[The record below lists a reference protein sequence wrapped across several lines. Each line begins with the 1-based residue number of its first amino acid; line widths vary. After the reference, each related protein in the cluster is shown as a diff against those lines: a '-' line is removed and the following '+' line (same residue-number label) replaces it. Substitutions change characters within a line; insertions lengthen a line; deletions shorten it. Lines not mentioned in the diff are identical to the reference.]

1 MSCYE
6 PLNGFIIGLTDEKR
20 NKLLVT
26 SGKVKAL
33 DYRTKEPIYHEV
45 PADQTD
51 VQRPAFQL
59 PCGHCLG
66 CREDQSREWSN
77 RLLMESMYHDSV
89 YFVTLTYD
97 DDHIPI
103 VEWLDE
109 ETGEYFLHSNLRKR
123 DFQLFIKR
131 LRRAFP
137 DDNIRYYI
145 AGEYGESTDRAHGH
159 AIIYGLHLYDLQP
172 CGRSE
177 TGNQYFTSKALS
189 DVWKNGFVSVEPAN
203 EFTYKYVASY
213 VTKKLGVHPNAAYEE
228 KGLQAPFSL
237 QSLKPG
243 IGYQYLMDHKEEI
256 LKYDRIVLG
265 NSSGSYQFKPPR
277 YWYKKLEEYNFIDPE
292 YYESEKIRRLYD
304 AIDRNDTELARTDL
318 DSMEYLAVKRRQ
330 HESKIK
336 KRDGV

>member
-6 PLNGFIIGLTDEKR
+6 PLHGFIIGLTDEKK

-26 SGKVKAL
+26 SGKVKAIT
-33 DYRTKEPIYHEV
+33 RKKEPLYYEV
-45 PADQTD
+45 SGDETD
-51 VQRPAFQL
+51 VQRPAFEL

-103 VEWLDE
+103 VEQLDE
-109 ETGEYFLHSNLRKR
+109 DTGEYFIHSTLRKR
-123 DFQLFIKR
+123 DIQLFIKR
-131 LRRAFP
+131 LRRACP
-137 DDNIRYYI
+137 NDSIRYYV
-145 AGEYGESTDRAHGH
+145 AGEYGETTDRAHYH
-159 AIIYGLHLYDLQP
+159 AIIYGLHLFDLQP

-177 TGNQYFTSKALS
+177 TGNQYFTSETLS
-189 DVWKNGFVSVEPAN
+189 NIWRNGFVSVEPAN

-213 VTKKLGVHPNAAYEE
+213 VTKKLGLHSNEAYEE
-228 KGLQAPFSL
+228 KGLQPPFSL

-243 IGYQYLMDHKEEI
+243 IGYQYLVDHKGDI
-256 LKYDRIVLG
+256 AYYDRIVLG
-265 NSSGSYQFKPPR
+265 NSNGSYQFVPPR
-277 YWYKKLEEYNFIDPE
+277 YWYKKLEDWSYAGDGAYEEYRNRKRNI
-292 YYESEKIRRLYD
+292 
-304 AIDRNDTELARTDL
+304 AIDRADAETSGTDL
-318 DSMEYLAVKRRQ
+318 SKIDYLGVKREA
-330 HESKIK
+330 HERRLK